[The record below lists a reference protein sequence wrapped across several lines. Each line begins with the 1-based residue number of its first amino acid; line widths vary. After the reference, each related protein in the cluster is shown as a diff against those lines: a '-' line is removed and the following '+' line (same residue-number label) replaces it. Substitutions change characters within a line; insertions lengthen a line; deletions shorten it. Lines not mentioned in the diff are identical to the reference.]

1 MSASRMPALSPS
13 AAKPS
18 ARLQEV
24 VDFPTPP
31 LPEATAITCFT
42 PGMPAAFDVARAGL
56 GGLGTTLLTIRTD
69 RPFRPRGPASNPPWS
84 LQAAAAAP
92 HADQSSR

>member
-1 MSASRMPALSPS
+1 MSASRMPAFNPS

-31 LPEATAITCFT
+31 LPEATATTCLT
-42 PGMPAAFDVARAGL
+42 PGIPAALVVARAGA
-56 GGLGTTLLTIRTD
+56 GLGTALLTIRTD
-69 RPFRPRGPASNPPWS
+69 RFCRPRGRAGNLRWS
-84 LQAAAAAP
+84 SLAAAAALR
-92 HADQSSR
+92 ADRSSH